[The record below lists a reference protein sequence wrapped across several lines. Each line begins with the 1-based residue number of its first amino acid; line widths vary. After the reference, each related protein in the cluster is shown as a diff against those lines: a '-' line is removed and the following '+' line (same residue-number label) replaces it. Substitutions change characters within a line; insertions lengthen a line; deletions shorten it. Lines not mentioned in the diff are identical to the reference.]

1 MFLIRPSYARLYEKL
16 DIQTEVIQRGALAT
30 LSSSDKPLT
39 PAERDRT
46 RSFVLSLYEEFIDRV
61 STGREIAPEEVDRLG
76 QGRVWLGDA
85 ALANGMVDAMGG
97 LHTAVQLAAREA
109 GLEEGVDP
117 ERRIFPG
124 PRSLGQQI
132 QDMMRSD
139 LRGALLDALSP
150 VRLPEIL
157 HASVLQLDGQIAYLP
172 TWWLQI
178 D

>member
-1 MFLIRPSYARLYEKL
+1 
-16 DIQTEVIQRGALAT
+16 
-30 LSSSDKPLT
+30 
-39 PAERDRT
+39 
-46 RSFVLSLYEEFIDRV
+46 
-61 STGREIAPEEVDRLG
+61 
-76 QGRVWLGDA
+76 
-85 ALANGMVDAMGG
+85 MVDATGG

-132 QDMMRSD
+132 QDVMRSD
-139 LRGALLDALSP
+139 LRGTLLDALSP